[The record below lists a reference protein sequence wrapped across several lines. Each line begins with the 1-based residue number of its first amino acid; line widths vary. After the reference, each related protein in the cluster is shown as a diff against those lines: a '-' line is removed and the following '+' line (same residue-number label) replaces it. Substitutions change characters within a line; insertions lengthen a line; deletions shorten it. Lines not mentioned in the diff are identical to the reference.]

1 MNGELGRMIMGRKFL
16 AAVLTAMA
24 GIAFGAAYPEIRELL
39 TPGSFLSL
47 EKDALLSKTVAFL
60 LPVAAVLPWSDSFLG
75 EWKSGFLKSSL
86 PRCGRRS
93 YVESKVL
100 TVALSG
106 FLAWVLAGVLMLGI
120 YFIIY
125 FPLEQQGS
133 ISLSAVTDFVAVL
146 IRAGLTGGVVS
157 TLGGI

>member
-1 MNGELGRMIMGRKFL
+1 
-16 AAVLTAMA
+16 
-24 GIAFGAAYPEIRELL
+24 
-39 TPGSFLSL
+39 
-47 EKDALLSKTVAFL
+47 
-60 LPVAAVLPWSDSFLG
+60 
-75 EWKSGFLKSSL
+75 
-86 PRCGRRS
+86 
-93 YVESKVL
+93 L

-157 TLGGI
+157 TLGGICAVVSESIYMAWGLPFVGWYFCMILQERYVSGALWLYPPEWLKAEAQWGVNGLGLWLFLLLFLLSAMGILGGVLYEKLTSI